1 MGDIESVSESNN
13 SSFLETEIDDYEWE
27 SSYESELV
35 HAKEY
40 IPWALEHE
48 KVDDVS
54 FASFVQGYEF
64 MDLEDVKSVY
74 EMLISSSLEKRDT
87 KTKFRIV
94 ATKSVREVQSASMK
108 EIAEKAKLLVSDIG
122 DQSETAYRP
131 KSKRKIEDLE
141 HNYHGP
147 RVGEKSHKLAASGQ
161 NAQPYP
167 FHGPSILDLHS
178 HKSSGSLVPTPTQSN
193 SSTSLPPKHDKGR
206 SSSLTIDS
214 ISERNLFADPTSL
227 TVYKYVSNGHNIAQF
242 PTNIKDLRHRFV
254 WNSTRFSNSVVEMC
268 GRLDQLALGEDI
280 QDDTSDPDLRR
291 IVVLYEMVALTL
303 PLDFDLFSNGLE
315 DTYCHHVTDA
325 LFAYQ
330 FPRRSKK
337 FIVVWANS
345 EAHGSKVRR
354 GFGCKPDGVIVSQ
367 RSKFNVMGVGFA
379 LTRYVVVRTIDL
391 FEVMN

>member
-74 EMLISSSLEKRDT
+74 EMLISSSVLRADL
-87 KTKFRIV
+87 

-147 RVGEKSHKLAASGQ
+147 RVGEKSHKLAASTLK
-161 NAQPYP
+161 NV
-167 FHGPSILDLHS
+167 S
-178 HKSSGSLVPTPTQSN
+178 HF
-193 SSTSLPPKHDKGR
+193 
-206 SSSLTIDS
+206 I
-214 ISERNLFADPTSL
+214 
-227 TVYKYVSNGHNIAQF
+227 
-242 PTNIKDLRHRFV
+242 
-254 WNSTRFSNSVVEMC
+254 
-268 GRLDQLALGEDI
+268 
-280 QDDTSDPDLRR
+280 
-291 IVVLYEMVALTL
+291 
-303 PLDFDLFSNGLE
+303 
-315 DTYCHHVTDA
+315 
-325 LFAYQ
+325 
-330 FPRRSKK
+330 RSKK